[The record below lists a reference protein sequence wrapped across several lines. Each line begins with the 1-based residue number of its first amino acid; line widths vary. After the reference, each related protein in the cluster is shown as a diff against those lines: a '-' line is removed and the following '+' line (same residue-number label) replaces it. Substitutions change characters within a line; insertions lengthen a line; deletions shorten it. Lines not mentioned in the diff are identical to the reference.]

1 MNKDNNDT
9 PEIVNENKIEE
20 KLDIKK
26 EIINEPEIKH
36 DFISPYSTYVNSSGS
51 DSDVILPR
59 NNVIKT
65 KKNKTTTEKKQDEAK
80 QEVTKPIQVKKEEK
94 KNPINEGEN
103 KEKLPVKIVEKK
115 KENEIEKKNIVNNNS
130 TETHDQKEIK
140 RKIVIN
146 EAVEKAKKKPSCS
159 SIGKSI
165 LNHEKIKITPYVAKC
180 HFCGKTEDLRK
191 CVTCD
196 TAYCSSCEYKSV
208 LNIFL

>member
-26 EIINEPEIKH
+26 EINEPEIKH

-80 QEVTKPIQVKKEEK
+80 QEVTKPILKKEEK
-94 KNPINEGEN
+94 KNPINEVEN

-115 KENEIEKKNIVNNNS
+115 KENEIEKKNIVNNNN
-130 TETHDQKEIK
+130 TETQDQKEIK

-146 EAVEKAKKKPSCS
+146 EAVEKAKKKTCS

-165 LNHEKIKITPYVAKC
+165 LNHEKIKITPYAAKC

-196 TAYCSSCEYKSV
+196 TSYCSSCEYKSV